1 MALLQISEPG
11 MSPDP
16 HQRRYAIGIDL
27 GTSNSLVAVCRSGVP
42 DALPDEQGRKLLPSV
57 VHYRAGAA
65 PVVGHAAQQAL
76 LSDTGNVI
84 SSVKRLMGRGLAD
97 AQAQGLPLRV
107 VAAGSAAASD
117 ASAAGN
123 DRAVAV
129 ATAAGAVSPVEVSA
143 EILKVLRDRAL
154 ATLDIDED
162 ALAGAVITVPAYFDD
177 AQRQATKDAARLA
190 GLNVLRLINEPTAAA
205 VSYGLDEGEQGT
217 YAIYDLGGGTFD
229 VSVLKLTRG
238 VFEVQS
244 TAGDVALGG
253 DDFDALIATD
263 FAREH
268 NLGEPA
274 RLAAEHPERW
284 RALLLMARQ
293 AREALTDADTL
304 TMRFDTDAG
313 QGAIQV
319 AGQDGHDVSGGS
331 AGNSSEKNGG
341 ATLVSTLTRTRFE
354 ELVQP
359 LVART
364 LKIADT
370 AVADAGLS
378 AQAIDGVV
386 LVGGATR
393 MPVIRQAVA
402 SHFGKPPYTG
412 LDPDQVVALGAA
424 MQAAQLIG
432 QRGDGE
438 DDWLLLDVTPL
449 SLGLE
454 TMGGMVEK
462 IIPRNSPIPLARAQD
477 FTTYKDG
484 QSAMAIH
491 VVQGER
497 ELVKDC
503 RSLARFELRGIPPMV
518 AGAARIRVTFQVDAD
533 GLLSVSATE
542 QSTGVA
548 ASVTVKPS
556 YGLEDTEIERLLKE
570 SITSAREDMQWRALR
585 EHQIEAAQLREM
597 THNALAEDGG
607 LLDAAERQQIDD
619 AMASL
624 QKVLDEAQALDG
636 SPEEATLLA
645 VRDRL
650 LDARMNL
657 QKVTEHFAALRMD
670 QAIQRALAGKTI
682 DGLTS

>member
-107 VAAGSAAASD
+107 VAAGSDAAAD

-217 YAIYDLGGGTFD
+217 YAIFDLGGGTFD

-253 DDFDALIATD
+253 DDFDARIAAD

-293 AREALTDADTL
+293 AREALTDADTV
-304 TMRFDTDAG
+304 TMHFNADAG
-313 QGAIQV
+313 KGTVQVTGQG
-319 AGQDGHDVSGGS
+319 GHDASG
-331 AGNSSEKNGG
+331 AGAGDFSQKHAGD
-341 ATLVSTLTRTRFE
+341 ALVSTLTRTRFE

-378 AQAIDGVV
+378 AHAIDGVV

-432 QRGDGE
+432 QRRDGE

-597 THNALAEDGG
+597 TQNALAEDGG